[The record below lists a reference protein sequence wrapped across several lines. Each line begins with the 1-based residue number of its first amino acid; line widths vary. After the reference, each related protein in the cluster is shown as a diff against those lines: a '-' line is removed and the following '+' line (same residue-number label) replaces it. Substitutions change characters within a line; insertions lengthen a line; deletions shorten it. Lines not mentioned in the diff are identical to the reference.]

1 MHTKQKPFPTL
12 MFAAISTAVLTVFTL
27 SSLNSFACA
36 KTREGVY
43 EIPSEDPALQ
53 AVNQFVA
60 RIKYSKDL
68 LRTDEIEVR
77 LPQDMTG
84 VFNEFTLKK
93 INNQWTTSADIIDTI
108 DCEIT
113 TEFTCAFLFKNTSVM
128 TSTTPE
134 NFVTNTVTPNNPF
147 MIIDLLRAEQ
157 SMVDQGLDPLMI
169 QQRLALIEQFA
180 SEPRGILRYPLK

>member
-1 MHTKQKPFPTL
+1 MHTKRKPFPTL
-12 MFAAISTAVLTVFTL
+12 MFAAISTAILTVFTL
-27 SSLNSFACA
+27 SSLNSFAFA
-36 KTREGVY
+36 KTREGIY
-43 EIPSEDPALQ
+43 EIPSKDPALQ

-68 LRTDEIEVR
+68 LRTDKIEVR

-113 TEFTCAFLFKNTSVM
+113 TEFTCSFLFKSTSVV

-134 NFVTNTVTPNNPF
+134 NFVTNTVTPNNPL

-157 SMVDQGLDPLMI
+157 SMADQGLDPLMI